1 MRRSQRSGN
10 LNQPFSQAD
19 CLLPVF
25 RLCQVALV
33 FLVLGSS
40 HLAAPAIGQELSP
53 EESPTQIET
62 PSDPAE
68 EAQPQP
74 EESQPEESQTEEL
87 QPESDTPS
95 RQPTSPQK
103 PEGKPNQPTGNQK
116 KPEQP
121 QNPNEFPPN
130 PLELREPD
138 PLLPTGVPGRP
149 LTEIERQQLA
159 AQLDQINGQATAQFQ
174 AGDRIGAFDTW
185 NRELRLRRFLG
196 LIPEV
201 QALGRVGDI
210 AWQENQITEVRW
222 ITRRLDEI
230 LTQVIPPLPAGSN
243 APPLTSLPV
252 PPPPT
257 GRALATQTVS
267 SLSVTERTALL
278 EALGVAYQQ
287 VRQPGS
293 AIAAY
298 QQVLTEAR
306 QRQDAAKVEAT
317 LITLGQLY
325 LSWFDYPKA
334 SEVYLELL
342 AGARDTKNQP
352 NEVAYL
358 SQLVYIYEQ
367 GKQPEQAI
375 AAEQQLITLYQQLSQ
390 PEPIPA
396 LRIKMADNYLKLAQL
411 DQAAQNYQIAYQLA
425 QPLYQLGYAS
435 DALQKL
441 GTLYRSNDQ
450 LDAALKVYDFLVA
463 VEQQA
468 YNYYGMMAAYDQLG
482 QIYVSLREFPQ
493 ALSAY
498 QKGLELARQL
508 KYRED
513 YFSAQVRQ
521 ISQQPSP

>member
-1 MRRSQRSGN
+1 MRRSQRSDN
-10 LNQPFSQAD
+10 LNQPLSRAD
-19 CLLPVF
+19 GSLPIF
-25 RLCQVALV
+25 RFCQVALV
-33 FLVLGSS
+33 FLVFGTS
-40 HLAAPAIGQELSP
+40 HLANPAIGQETQL
-53 EESPTQIET
+53 EEPQTQIEEREEPT
-62 PSDPAE
+62 GPVE
-68 EAQPQP
+68 EAKPQP
-74 EESQPEESQTEEL
+74 EEPQPDEPQSESE
-87 QPESDTPS
+87 TPS
-95 RQPTSPQK
+95 RQPTSPPK
-103 PEGKPNQPTGNQK
+103 PAGTPSKPATNQK
-116 KPEQP
+116 QPEQP

-159 AQLDQINGQATAQFQ
+159 AQLDQLNLQATAQFQ
-174 AGDRIGAFDTW
+174 SGDRFGAFDTW

-201 QALGRVGDI
+201 QALGRVGDT
-210 AWQENQITEVRW
+210 AWKENQQAEVRW

-230 LTQVIPPLPAGSN
+230 LTQAIPPAPAGSN
-243 APPLTSLPV
+243 TQPSTSLPV

-257 GRALATQTVS
+257 GKPLPTQTVS
-267 SLSVTERTALL
+267 SLSLAERTALL
-278 EALGVAYQQ
+278 EALGVSYQQ
-287 VRQPGS
+287 VRQPSS

-306 QRQDAAKVEAT
+306 QRQDAARVETT
-317 LITLGQLY
+317 LITLGQLH
-325 LSWFDYPKA
+325 LGWFDYAKA

-342 AGARDTKNQP
+342 AGAKDTKNQP

-358 SQLVYIYEQ
+358 TQLVYIYEQ

-375 AAEQQLITLYQQLSQ
+375 AAEQQLIALYQQLNQ

-396 LRIKMADNYLKLAQL
+396 LRIKIADNHLKLSQL
-411 DQAAQNYQIAYQLA
+411 NQAAQNYQLAYQLA

-482 QIYVSLREFPQ
+482 QIYVSLKAFPQ

-498 QKGLELARQL
+498 QKALELARQL
-508 KYRED
+508 KYREE
-513 YFSAQVRQ
+513 YFTAQIRQ
-521 ISQQPSP
+521 ISQQPTP